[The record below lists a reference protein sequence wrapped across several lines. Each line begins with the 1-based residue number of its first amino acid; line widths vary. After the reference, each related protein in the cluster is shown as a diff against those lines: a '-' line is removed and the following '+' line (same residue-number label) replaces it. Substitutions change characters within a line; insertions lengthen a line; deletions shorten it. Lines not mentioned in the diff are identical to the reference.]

1 MFAVDCVS
9 KHELSWTVKL
19 IFTCGWIL
27 LFCPDFTLHIW
38 LNTKREESQDT
49 EFEQAVSHKGPV
61 VVWQTLAKMLACTY
75 FLSASTWAGSFRNA
89 SMCNFLS
96 ATMWAWSFKNVGM
109 CIFSLCNIASA
120 FQNVSMCIFSATAW
134 AGSFTNL
141 GGNNFH
147 WVPHFHTSSR
157 IISMSQGCQKGN
169 IGVLLENVLTLHY

>member
-19 IFTCGWIL
+19 IFTRGWIL

-89 SMCNFLS
+89 SMCIFSLCDYVGMVFQKRWHVHIFSLRLCGHGLSKTLACAYFLS

-109 CIFSLCNIASA
+109 CIFSLCDYVGMV
-120 FQNVSMCIFSATAW
+120 FQKRWHVHIFS
-134 AGSFTNL
+134 L
-141 GGNNFH
+141 
-147 WVPHFHTSSR
+147 
-157 IISMSQGCQKGN
+157 
-169 IGVLLENVLTLHY
+169 

>member
-38 LNTKREESQDT
+38 PNTKREESQDT

-89 SMCNFLS
+89 SMC
-96 ATMWAWSFKNVGM
+96 
-109 CIFSLCNIASA
+109 IFSLCDYVGMV
-120 FQNVSMCIFSATAW
+120 FQKRWHVHIFSLQLCGHGLSKTLACAYFLSVILQ
-134 AGSFTNL
+134 ALSKMLACAYFL
-141 GGNNFH
+141 QLH
-147 WVPHFHTSSR
+147 EQALSQIWVAITSIEFHTF
-157 IISMSQGCQKGN
+157 IL
-169 IGVLLENVLTLHY
+169 VLE